1 MSDSGRRKTSFFGLE
16 FDISVKWLIAIIVMG
31 LVQFGVFLE
40 KFKAQQE
47 GIMEIKAKLSE
58 NSIRSDDAFE
68 RIMIKDAIQDS
79 DIQEL
84 KRRMGGFEHFRE
96 K

>member
-16 FDISVKWLIAIIVMG
+16 FDISVRWLIAIVVMG
-31 LVQFGVFLE
+31 LIQFGVFLE
-40 KFKAQQE
+40 KFNVQQE
-47 GIMEIKAKLSE
+47 GIMEIKAKLNDSSTRNSE
-58 NSIRSDDAFE
+58 AFE
-68 RIMIKDAIQDS
+68 RVLIKDAIQDS

-84 KRRMGGFEHFRE
+84 KRRMGGYEHYRN